1 VLGVFVNAGFD
12 LQRSMAGTLGARGI
26 GQVFEVDP
34 GYPHPMQSNFGLY
47 RIVASEWLNIV
58 SPALFAGTYVRALA
72 MPLGVKLVRKLLS
85 SVSTRSDSA

>member
-1 VLGVFVNAGFD
+1 MRKHLLGLSVLGVFVNAGFD

-58 SPALFAGTYVRALA
+58 SPALFAR
-72 MPLGVKLVRKLLS
+72 RKLYRQ
-85 SVSTRSDSA
+85 TRR